1 MLHCVY
7 VSVLAGSQH
16 TRPPSQ
22 RREALGDTENLKML
36 VTASWGGAEVAVEV
50 DAECRSVAALKR
62 CLQEALPKLDVEA
75 VRLEVCGRP
84 VDDEEV
90 LGLGEGS
97 VIDITATQAALAAAT
112 LREEGCDVDFDGFCD
127 AAEGGD
133 LRVCRLYL
141 EADVVWPSGVD
152 TPLHIAVG
160 NDCRELLELLLDAGC
175 DKEALNKRGNTPLN
189 LAVSREN
196 MELTKLLVDAGC
208 DTNARCNGDL
218 PLHHAICRKN
228 TQLTK
233 LLLDAGCDTDAEV
246 HGTHFTTLHLA
257 IYVNSMHL
265 VQLLV
270 DAGCDMEAHIGTCEP
285 PLYYAIRN
293 GSVPLTKLLLD
304 SGCDKDVKADSGKTP
319 LHYAVR
325 GGNFEL
331 VKLLLDAGCD
341 MDAKTEYGDTPLN
354 VALSEGEPRLIKLL
368 VDSGCLVEG
377 ETAKKLS
384 GFYRARQGGG
394 CCVLC

>member
-1 MLHCVY
+1 
-7 VSVLAGSQH
+7 
-16 TRPPSQ
+16 
-22 RREALGDTENLKML
+22 ML

-75 VRLEVCGRP
+75 VRLEVCGRS

-175 DKEALNKRGNTPLN
+175 DKEALG
-189 LAVSREN
+189 RE
-196 MELTKLLVDAGC
+196 DG
-208 DTNARCNGDL
+208 
-218 PLHHAICRKN
+218 
-228 TQLTK
+228 
-233 LLLDAGCDTDAEV
+233 
-246 HGTHFTTLHLA
+246 
-257 IYVNSMHL
+257 
-265 VQLLV
+265 
-270 DAGCDMEAHIGTCEP
+270 
-285 PLYYAIRN
+285 
-293 GSVPLTKLLLD
+293 
-304 SGCDKDVKADSGKTP
+304 
-319 LHYAVR
+319 
-325 GGNFEL
+325 
-331 VKLLLDAGCD
+331 
-341 MDAKTEYGDTPLN
+341 
-354 VALSEGEPRLIKLL
+354 LS
-368 VDSGCLVEG
+368 
-377 ETAKKLS
+377 
-384 GFYRARQGGG
+384 
-394 CCVLC
+394 